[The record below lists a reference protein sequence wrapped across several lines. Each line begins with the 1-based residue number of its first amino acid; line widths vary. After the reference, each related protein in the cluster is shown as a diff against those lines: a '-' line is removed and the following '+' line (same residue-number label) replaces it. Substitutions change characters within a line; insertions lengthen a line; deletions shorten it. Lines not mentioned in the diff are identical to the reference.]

1 VQSKLSPARR
11 LQPKRQTLAST
22 IASSGRLRTQHANQ
36 VVHTRRRD
44 QLPHTAALRRA
55 IFSNSIGTYR
65 VMPAADEGSVKPAS
79 GRVLRFERLMHECD
93 RDRAFAHGR
102 CNPLHVAAAR
112 VTDGEDTGA
121 TGFEQIRGARQW
133 P

>member
-1 VQSKLSPARR
+1 MQSKLSPARR

-55 IFSNSIGTYR
+55 IFSTASAPI

-79 GRVLRFERLMHECD
+79 GPVLRFERLMHECD